1 MKHII
6 IALALCLLPSC
17 LTPAQFDTGMN
28 RIFQEQDRSRLAIEQ
43 SAQEFREGTITLA
56 QHLENMRL
64 ANENSGKA
72 IIDTV
77 DGFAKDVKDNV
88 ATGVEV
94 GSGLFGDL
102 TGTEVLGSLATLLL
116 GGYGLKKTAEAGAAK
131 RVNLERD
138 LARRLRGEPVSGP
151 PA

>member
-6 IALALCLLPSC
+6 ILLLCFLPSC
-17 LTPAQFDTGMN
+17 LTPAQFDAGMN
-28 RIFQEQDRSRLAIEQ
+28 RILDQQERSRLAITT

-64 ANENSGKA
+64 ANENSGQA

-77 DGFAKDVKDNV
+77 DGFAKAVKDNV

-94 GSGLFGDL
+94 GTGLFGDI
-102 TGTEVLGSLATLLL
+102 TGTEVLGTIATLLF
-116 GGYGLKKTAEAGAAK
+116 GGYGVKRAAEAGAAK
-131 RVNLERD
+131 RVNDQRD